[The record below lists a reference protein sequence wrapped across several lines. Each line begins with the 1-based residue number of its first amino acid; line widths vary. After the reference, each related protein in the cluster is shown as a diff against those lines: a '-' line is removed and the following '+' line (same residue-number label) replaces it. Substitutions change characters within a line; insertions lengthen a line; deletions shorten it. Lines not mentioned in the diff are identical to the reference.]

1 MHDES
6 SFEASK
12 DPSAEALTVI
22 SETSTIISEASTVIS
37 EASTIIPEDADNMPS
52 EATDNTPSK
61 VTHYSW
67 YWILLIE
74 VPLL

>member
-1 MHDES
+1 MYDES

-12 DPSAEALTVI
+12 DPSAKALTVM
-22 SETSTIISEASTVIS
+22 SETSTVIS
-37 EASTIIPEDADNMPS
+37 EALTVMSEALTVIPEDADNMLS
-52 EATDNTPSK
+52 EATDNTLSK
-61 VTHYSW
+61 VTYCSW